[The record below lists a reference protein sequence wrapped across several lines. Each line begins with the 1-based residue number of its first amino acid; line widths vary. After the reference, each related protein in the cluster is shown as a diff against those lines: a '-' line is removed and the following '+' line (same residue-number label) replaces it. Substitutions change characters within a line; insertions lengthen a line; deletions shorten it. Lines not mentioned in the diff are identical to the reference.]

1 VRIRLADPD
10 RDAAACAA
18 IYLPFVT
25 ESATSFDEE
34 PPTAAY
40 FADKINHLRE
50 TYPFLVAT
58 EGDEVIGYAYASEY
72 RERVAYRWSAEVS
85 VYIHANHRG
94 KGLGKRLYEV
104 LLELMT
110 KQGFRVAV
118 AAITVP
124 NHASIALHKSCGFED
139 VGVFNAIGFK
149 LGAWRDVAFLS
160 LQLGGGEPPAAP
172 PGPPVLL
179 VDEQ

>member
-1 VRIRLADPD
+1 VRIRNADPEK
-10 RDAAACAA
+10 DAAACAA

-40 FADKINHLRE
+40 FTHKIEELSA

-72 RERVAYRWSAEVS
+72 RARVAYRWSAEVS
-85 VYIHANHRG
+85 VYIHADHRG
-94 KGLGKRLYEV
+94 RGVGKQLYEM

-124 NHASIALHKSCGFED
+124 NDASIALHESCGFAN
-139 VGVFNAIGFK
+139 VGVFKRIGFK
-149 LGAWRDVAFLS
+149 LGEWRDVAFLERH
-160 LQLGGGEPPAAP
+160 LPGADPPQAP
-172 PGPPVLL
+172 PGPPLL
-179 VDEQ
+179 LDEQ